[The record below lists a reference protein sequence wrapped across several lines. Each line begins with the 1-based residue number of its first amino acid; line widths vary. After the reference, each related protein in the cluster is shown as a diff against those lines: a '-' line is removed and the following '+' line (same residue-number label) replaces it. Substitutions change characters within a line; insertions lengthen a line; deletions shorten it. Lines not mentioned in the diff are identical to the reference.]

1 MKKTIA
7 LTLAMAAMLCG
18 CEEMP
23 DNVSSLALAPKAT
36 TAATAPQET
45 TAADTKGDTAVAA
58 STTTAAADDNK
69 TAETAQETTAAAVTE
84 AAPEAD
90 SSVSA
95 DSSSSQHNDPF
106 EGYYVDQNDSSYSLS
121 IDLKGDTYYVSISH
135 KLSDNESY
143 SWFFTGIF
151 SGRQVLEYTNGIKNR
166 VSIGEDGSVSTAA
179 EYTDGTGNIHITAKD
194 ENNGMAWL
202 DNKED
207 AGAYLYFVKQ

>member
-69 TAETAQETTAAAVTE
+69 TAEAAQETTAAAVTE
-84 AAPEAD
+84 AAPE
-90 SSVSA
+90 A

-121 IDLKGDTYYVSISH
+121 IDLKGDTYYISISH

-166 VSIGEDGSVSTAA
+166 VSIGEDGSVSTTA

>member
-69 TAETAQETTAAAVTE
+69 TAEAAQETTAAAVTE
-84 AAPEAD
+84 AAPE
-90 SSVSA
+90 A

-166 VSIGEDGSVSTAA
+166 VSIGEDGSVSTTA

>member
-18 CEEMP
+18 CEEMQ

-58 STTTAAADDNK
+58 STTTAAADVNK

-143 SWFFTGIF
+143 SWFFTGI
-151 SGRQVLEYTNGIKNR
+151 SAADRCLNTQ
-166 VSIGEDGSVSTAA
+166 TA
-179 EYTDGTGNIHITAKD
+179 
-194 ENNGMAWL
+194 
-202 DNKED
+202 
-207 AGAYLYFVKQ
+207 

>member
-69 TAETAQETTAAAVTE
+69 TAEAAQETTAAAVTE
-84 AAPEAD
+84 AAPE
-90 SSVSA
+90 A

-121 IDLKGDTYYVSISH
+121 IDLKGDTYYISISH